1 MLTVSEWVATVFLEI
16 CTSSNVKPTPGI
28 LQGYA
33 ESYLILAELFGMV
46 KSPTGVGF
54 TQGSTFSPWGFSS
67 FPAQLCMEAA
77 GALNLVPGEAGGK
90 LVIALLC

>member
-28 LQGYA
+28 LQGYV

-54 TQGSTFSPWGFSS
+54 THGSTFSPWGFSS